1 MLSRRTVLAAAL
13 ACSAA
18 PAWAQAPAPYEVDA
32 ALAAVQR
39 LVDAGGSP
47 DARIYDRLVDAAMR
61 GRDFQRA
68 LQVRPR
74 RSEGRLAAR
83 AGGPEAAH

>member
-1 MLSRRTVLAAAL
+1 VLHLAAARC
-13 ACSAA
+13 AGRPPPVAA
-18 PAWAQAPAPYEVDA
+18 HGAVVDAHCRAGRLDA

-39 LVDAGGSP
+39 LVDAGGAP

-68 LQVRPR
+68 LQVPPALLNC
-74 RSEGRLAAR
+74 LAQL
-83 AGGPEAAH
+83 